1 MAGPHTAR
9 ARARAQMLEQI
20 KREALAQLAAEG
32 APSLSLR
39 QIAREL
45 GLVSS
50 GLYRYFASR
59 DELLTA
65 LIVDAYADLARA
77 IEVADAG
84 LEQHE
89 YRRRWLLRCPA
100 LRSWARSEP
109 ARYHLHLRLT
119 GAGLSGPAGHDR
131 PGGRGDSRAAAGAG
145 RGGGRRSAGG
155 PAELPA
161 TRSWSL
167 NWSAMGE
174 ALALDLPVGTLAQA
188 IGALGEVFGL
198 LALELGGHLVGGFEP
213 ADSLFGYGLN
223 ELADRIGL
231 PESTSCAMTPTR
243 GGSKRNEGTSVQRVR
258 GARGAH
264 RGRRPGA
271 ARRSRR
277 RSGSP

>member
-1 MAGPHTAR
+1 MSRVAGPHTAR

-32 APSLSLR
+32 APGLSLR

-77 IEVADAG
+77 IEDADGG
-84 LEQHE
+84 LDQHE
-89 YRRRWLLRCPA
+89 YRRRWLLRGQA

-109 ARYHLHLRLT
+109 ARYQLIYGSPVPGYSAPPDT
-119 GAGLSGPAGHDR
+119 IAPAGAVILALLR
-131 PGGRGDSRAAAGAG
+131 VLAEAGAAGALAD
-145 RGGGRRSAGG
+145 R
-155 PAELPA
+155 PVPA

-167 NWSAMGE
+167 SWSGWGRPWGSICRSARWPRRSE
-174 ALALDLPVGTLAQA
+174 RS
-188 IGALGEVFGL
+188 GEVFGL

-213 ADSLFGYGLN
+213 ADSLFEHSLN

-231 PESTSCAMTPTR
+231 PESTSCAITPPPE
-243 GGSKRNEGTSVQRVR
+243 GSNADEGTSV
-258 GARGAH
+258 H
-264 RGRRPGA
+264 
-271 ARRSRR
+271 
-277 RSGSP
+277 

>member
-1 MAGPHTAR
+1 MSRVAGPHTAR
-9 ARARAQMLEQI
+9 ARARVQMLEQI

-32 APSLSLR
+32 APGLSLR

-77 IEVADAG
+77 VEA
-84 LEQHE
+84 
-89 YRRRWLLRCPA
+89 RRWRAGPARIPPALGSPVHA

-109 ARYHLHLRLT
+109 ARYQLIYGSPVPGYSAPPDT
-119 GAGLSGPAGHDR
+119 IAPAGAVILALLR
-131 PGGRGDSRAAAGAG
+131 VLAEAGAAGALAD
-145 RGGGRRSAGG
+145 R
-155 PAELPA
+155 PAPGDPELVA
-161 TRSWSL
+161 QL
-167 NWSAMGE
+167 VGMGE

-213 ADSLFGYGLN
+213 ADSLFGHSLN

-231 PESTSCAMTPTR
+231 PESTSCAITPTPE
-243 GGSKRNEGTSVQRVR
+243 GSN
-258 GARGAH
+258 
-264 RGRRPGA
+264 
-271 ARRSRR
+271 SR
-277 RSGSP
+277 

>member
-1 MAGPHTAR
+1 MSRVAGPHTAR
-9 ARARAQMLEQI
+9 ARARVQMLEQI

-32 APSLSLR
+32 APGLSLR

-77 IEVADAG
+77 IEDADGG
-84 LEQHE
+84 LDQHD
-89 YRRRWLLRCPA
+89 YRRRWLLRGKS

-109 ARYHLHLRLT
+109 ARYQLIYGSPVPGYSAPPDT
-119 GAGLSGPAGHDR
+119 IAPAGAVILALLR
-131 PGGRGDSRAAAGAG
+131 VLAEAGAAGTLAERPDPGDPELVAQLAG
-145 RGGGRRSAGG
+145 
-155 PAELPA
+155 
-161 TRSWSL
+161 
-167 NWSAMGE
+167 MGE

-213 ADSLFGYGLN
+213 ADSLFEHSLN

-231 PESTSCAMTPTR
+231 PESTSCAITQPPE
-243 GGSKRNEGTSVQRVR
+243 GSNADEGTSV
-258 GARGAH
+258 H
-264 RGRRPGA
+264 
-271 ARRSRR
+271 
-277 RSGSP
+277 